1 MGDNETGFEV
11 EYYDL
16 PDGTYPAFDFIRSQ
30 PAKMSA
36 KLTWTVGLL
45 EEHGN
50 ALRMPYSE
58 HLDDGIFQLRAIQGH
73 DIARVLYFFVV
84 GRKIILTHGFVKDTA
99 KTPQSE
105 IERAKKYR
113 EEYLNRNREEA

>member
-1 MGDNETGFEV
+1 MGTCEESFEV

-36 KLTWTVGLL
+36 KLTWTVALL

-50 ALRMPYSE
+50 SLRMP
-58 HLDDGIFQLRAIQGH
+58 
-73 DIARVLYFFVV
+73 
-84 GRKIILTHGFVKDTA
+84 A
-99 KTPQSE
+99 KTPPSE

-113 EEYLNRNREEA
+113 NEYLSRNTEGK